1 MKTAFICS
9 DDFAKYDY
17 GLGHPLKPFRL
28 KLTHDLIRAY
38 GLLFRYDYNPMC
50 YNVVR

>member
-1 MKTAFICS
+1 MKTAFIYS

-28 KLTHDLIRAY
+28 KLTYERISR
-38 GLLFRYDYNPMC
+38 G
-50 YNVVR
+50 